1 MIALF
6 LRTCRLELRPN
17 TVLLKWPQN
26 GDGNGSHA
34 RKAETRRK
42 PRGVTHATN
51 ATPID
56 ATQVMQ
62 RLRTDTRRIR
72 NKRRDA
78 KRRQATRRTRD
89 GHEATTKRDDAE
101 NTDATPTHGTKRD
114 ATAAARATPN
124 SSYLALFP
132 LIDSICLV
140 WASFL
145 AFAAEPKWLSVV
157 GHKRLFV
164 FVSFFSPLL
173 CFGTSF

>member
-89 GHEATTKRDDAE
+89 GHATDTKQRRNATTPKTRTQRRRTGR
-101 NTDATPTHGTKRD
+101 NVTRRPRRGRRQIPVISH
-114 ATAAARATPN
+114 
-124 SSYLALFP
+124 SSRSLTQFALFGR
-132 LIDSICLV
+132 
-140 WASFL
+140 
-145 AFAAEPKWLSVV
+145 AF
-157 GHKRLFV
+157 
-164 FVSFFSPLL
+164 
-173 CFGTSF
+173 

>member
-42 PRGVTHATN
+42 TRGVTHATN

-89 GHEATTKRDDAE
+89 GHATDTKQRRNATTPKTRTQRAPASMASLFLCRWLCSKPQGAQAWSSCTGFTSPHQPPDRPSKRRSE
-101 NTDATPTHGTKRD
+101 TQ
-114 ATAAARATPN
+114 
-124 SSYLALFP
+124 
-132 LIDSICLV
+132 
-140 WASFL
+140 
-145 AFAAEPKWLSVV
+145 
-157 GHKRLFV
+157 
-164 FVSFFSPLL
+164 
-173 CFGTSF
+173 